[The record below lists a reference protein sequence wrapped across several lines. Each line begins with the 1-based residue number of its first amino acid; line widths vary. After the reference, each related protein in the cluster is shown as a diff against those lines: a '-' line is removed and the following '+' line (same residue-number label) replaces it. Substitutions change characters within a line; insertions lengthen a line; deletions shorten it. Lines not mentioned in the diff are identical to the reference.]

1 MKALGVICLG
11 VLALLGL
18 VGCGGGTPPPPNSI
32 TLTVLDSQNV
42 GYAAAYQVGS
52 GSWTVF
58 TPSSTHTY
66 TFSLSSNS
74 KYGVA
79 VRCNSVVPSNPPEV
93 HVIQATNAELANP
106 KVTCSGPNPSTVSY
120 TLTVD
125 VTNVPGIASGD
136 LVMVSGQGFQ
146 SSGSF
151 QSSGIVTQSGT
162 TYTASVSL
170 NAQAGSQDLVVAVV
184 EQPLA
189 NPVNLRAT
197 KVLRNVNVSS
207 GGSSSYTFTSGDV
220 LATANVSVT
229 LPTGF
234 TPTYGQASMF
244 YLSNDNKG
252 WGLVGDASGTAAA
265 NFPYRPVAGFASG
278 DRYVVLAVAGNSSN
292 VLERFKGSTGG
303 SVSLTLPNP
312 WPASSVAVTCE
323 AHPTVSGL
331 AYTDPNLR
339 AYGIELEDSTLI
351 YQTTLSK
358 GWLGGTTTYTVPDLS
373 SQLGYTPF
381 APLTTVYVSV
391 SAVVASHPV
400 LNLDSNDQ
408 ASFTA
413 TTDIS
418 LIHAIGQY
426 VQSGVGSISLP

>member
-1 MKALGVICLG
+1 MKALGVIFLG
-11 VLALLGL
+11 ILALLGL

-66 TFSLSSNS
+66 TFSLSGNS

-79 VRCNSVVPSNPPEV
+79 VRCNSVVPGNPPEV

-136 LVMVSGQGFQ
+136 LVVVSGQGFQ
-146 SSGSF
+146 PPGS
-151 QSSGIVTQSGT
+151 VTQSGIN
-162 TYTASVSL
+162 YTATVNLS
-170 NAQAGSQDLVVAVV
+170 AQVGIQDLVLAVV
-184 EQPLA
+184 AQPPTNPA
-189 NPVNLRAT
+189 NVRAA
-197 KVLRNVNVSS
+197 KVLRNVNISN
-207 GGSSSYTFTSGDV
+207 GGSSSYTFISGDV

-252 WGLVGDASGTAAA
+252 WGLVGGASGTAAA

-292 VLERFKGSTGG
+292 VLERFKGSTAG

-358 GWLGGTTTYTVPDLS
+358 GWLGGATIYTVPDLS

-391 SAVVASHPV
+391 SSVVASHPV
-400 LNLDSNDQ
+400 LNLDSNDP